1 MSKLRADT
9 ITIKSGNLMTPG
21 PEAGDDDD
29 DLKEVVA
36 VFITTFSF
44 SSLEI

>member
-9 ITIKSGNLMTPG
+9 IIIKSGNLMTPG
-21 PEAGDDDD
+21 PEAGDDD

>member
-1 MSKLRADT
+1 
-9 ITIKSGNLMTPG
+9 MTPG
-21 PEAGDDDD
+21 PKACDDD
-29 DLKEVVA
+29 DLKVVA